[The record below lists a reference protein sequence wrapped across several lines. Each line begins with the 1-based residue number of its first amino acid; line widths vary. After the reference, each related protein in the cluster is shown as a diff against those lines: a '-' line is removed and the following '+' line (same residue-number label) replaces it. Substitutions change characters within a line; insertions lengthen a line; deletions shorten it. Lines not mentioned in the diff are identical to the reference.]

1 MEALLVSHLVAVTK
15 PIRSYVIAFSK
26 SVNVFLRT
34 VREFGMDMYTP
45 AIFKM
50 DNQQVQH
57 RELCSTF
64 MWQPGWP
71 GSLGESRDMN
81 MCD

>member
-1 MEALLVSHLVAVTK
+1 MGEG
-15 PIRSYVIAFSK
+15 
-26 SVNVFLRT
+26 T

-45 AIFKM
+45 AMFKM

-71 GSLGESRDMN
+71 GSLGESRYMN